1 MTRNRILAGLTAV
14 MMMTA
19 GCAGH
24 TPPPASA
31 SAAAIEDRMVDI
43 RGVPLHFRLYP
54 GGARTILLES
64 GSGLG
69 ADTWKE
75 VAPRMAQATGAT
87 IIAYDRAG
95 MGISP
100 GLSTPY
106 DIHEEIGRLHAGLY
120 ALGRDHHLTL
130 VGHSYGGYLIQLYA
144 NLYPG
149 DVEAMVYVDAN
160 TVTGID
166 GIGGA
171 ATLAE
176 GRIKANDVPDPT
188 PYQLANLRLSRGL
201 ARTQETMRAYPPVCG
216 IPVAVIT
223 AGKVWP
229 GTAESVVEGWRSGH
243 RELAALTG
251 GRAVMA
257 DGAGHMVHTEQ
268 PDIVVSTVADTHRS
282 GKDKS
287 AYLGV
292 PGAACKK

>member
-1 MTRNRILAGLTAV
+1 MNRVLSMVAASVLVLA
-14 MMMTA
+14 A
-19 GCAGH
+19 GCAA
-24 TPPPASA
+24 PPKPEVVG
-31 SAAAIEDRMVDI
+31 IVDRMVDV
-43 RGVPLHFRLYP
+43 RGVAMHFRLYP
-54 GGARTILLES
+54 GGPRTILLES

-69 ADTWKE
+69 ADTWKD
-75 VAPRMAQATGAT
+75 VAPRLAQATGAT

-95 MGISP
+95 MGSSP
-100 GLSTPY
+100 GLSTQY
-106 DIHEEIGRLHAGLY
+106 DVHEEIDRLHAGLY

-171 ATLAE
+171 AKLAE

-188 PYQLANLRLSRGL
+188 PYQQSNLRLSRGL
-201 ARTQETMRAYPPVCG
+201 VRTQETMRAYPPVCG
-216 IPVAVIT
+216 IPVSVIT

-243 RELAALTG
+243 RELVALTG
-251 GRAVMA
+251 GTAVLA
-257 DGAGHMVHTEQ
+257 AGAGHMVHTDK
-268 PDIVVSTVADTHRS
+268 PDIVVSTVTDAFWAAGDRPAQLGIP
-282 GKDKS
+282 GKVCEKQS
-287 AYLGV
+287 R
-292 PGAACKK
+292 